1 MILLLFFLIGDSST
15 LSNWKYK
22 ENPFLITLMV
32 LFSLLIAVY
41 LMNLLI
47 GLLNMH
53 IEKDNNRV
61 SYLVK
66 KAEVFINIIL
76 ILIF

>member
-15 LSNWKYK
+15 LSNWEYK
-22 ENPFLITLMV
+22 ENPFLVTLMV